1 MEISQSPIKP
11 EDSLLELALEGWR
24 FQRLFSR
31 ALTKLDVMEAARF
44 TNQHRY
50 FVGKI
55 ESCLGD
61 AGLRLVTL
69 DGQPFDTGTAATPLN
84 IDEFGPDDVLVVAET
99 IEPTV
104 MNSAGLLRMGTVMLK
119 KANP

>member
-1 MEISQSPIKP
+1 MEPSQTTTKP

-24 FQRLFSR
+24 FQRLFNR

-50 FVGKI
+50 FIGKI

-61 AGLRLVTL
+61 AGMRFVTL
-69 DGQPFDTGTAATPLN
+69 EGQPFDTGTAATPLN

-104 MNSAGLLRMGTVMLK
+104 MNSSGLLRMGTVMLK
-119 KANP
+119 KATP